1 MITVI
6 LSEAKDR
13 TVGMCVYCNRLKINE
28 AKMIDGSLKIL
39 PPMRGPSLRSG

>member
-1 MITVI
+1 MIAVI

-13 TVGMCVYCNRLKINE
+13 TVGMRVWCDRLKINE

-39 PPMRGPSLRSG
+39 PQMGGPSLRSG